1 MAAVSAQ
8 LDSGTRTTITA
19 RQFSWLADEPE
30 QAGGTDQGPTPYEIL
45 LGALAAC
52 ITTTLRL
59 YSDYKGIPL
68 EGVDVSLEFDRVHA
82 EDCLECDNPNG
93 GMIDRIKTKITLRG
107 TFTDAQRTRL
117 AQVAERCPVHKTL
130 VRGIQIF
137 DSVSFES

>member
-1 MAAVSAQ
+1 MATVTA
-8 LDSGTRTTITA
+8 LLNSGTRTTINA
-19 RQFSWLADEPE
+19 RQFSWLADEP
-30 QAGGTDQGPTPYEIL
+30 QVAGGTDEGPTPYEIL

-68 EGVDVSLEFDRVHA
+68 KGVDVSLEFDRVHA

-130 VRGIQIF
+130 VRGIRIF

>member
-1 MAAVSAQ
+1 MATVTA
-8 LDSGTRTTITA
+8 LLNSGTRTTINA

-45 LGALAAC
+45 LGALASC

-130 VRGIQIF
+130 VKGIQIF